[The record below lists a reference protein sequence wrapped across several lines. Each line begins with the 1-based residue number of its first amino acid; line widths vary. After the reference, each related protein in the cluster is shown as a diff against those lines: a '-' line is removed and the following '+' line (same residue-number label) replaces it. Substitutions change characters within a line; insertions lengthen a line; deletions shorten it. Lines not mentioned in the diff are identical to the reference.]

1 MKLLLAPVSIN
12 VTTCSISLTFVKS
25 TITLLSLTFDVVT
38 VQTFPS
44 LIIVADLEGV
54 VLRLGSLKEAD
65 CYCLIFRVPIC
76 LNAIGYYL
84 FTVFGSLPTHA
95 IAVTWF

>member
-65 CYCLIFRVPIC
+65 CYCFDFSRSDMLECDRLLSVYRFR
-76 LNAIGYYL
+76 
-84 FTVFGSLPTHA
+84 
-95 IAVTWF
+95 